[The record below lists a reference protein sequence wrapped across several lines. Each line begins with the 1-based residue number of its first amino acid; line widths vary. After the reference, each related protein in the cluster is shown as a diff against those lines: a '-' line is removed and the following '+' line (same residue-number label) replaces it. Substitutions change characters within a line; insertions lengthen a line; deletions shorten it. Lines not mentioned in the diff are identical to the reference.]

1 MNGWGY
7 VPLLYSE
14 RIGGGDG
21 IGNREAFAETF
32 FRDCGGSGIG
42 GDKVG
47 ISSHLSRSGIHRWTH
62 CLDITVRALIY
73 GIESRRGR
81 ALCL

>member
-7 VPLLYSE
+7 VPLLYSD

-47 ISSHLSRSGIHRWTH
+47 ISSNYPDLVFIDG
-62 CLDITVRALIY
+62 LIVW
-73 GIESRRGR
+73 ISLLEP
-81 ALCL
+81 

>member
-7 VPLLYSE
+7 VPLLYSD

-42 GDKVG
+42 GDKG
-47 ISSHLSRSGIHRWTH
+47 WHLISSIPIWYS
-62 CLDITVRALIY
+62 
-73 GIESRRGR
+73 
-81 ALCL
+81 